1 MFGIVTLSAGGL
13 YWSTQRSDAVSLAAQ
28 INATRRALDASV
40 DELALQQETVAIWD
54 DAALK
59 LQGKPLDRTWLRDN
73 ITLWL
78 PKIFGQDEV
87 IVVDGQNRLIEASA
101 GGIVAL
107 ASHYRAREPDLRP
120 ILRRLRDDPMAL
132 NGVHERLPGR
142 PLARGSTVRT
152 TSRTSHSSHL
162 TTIMGRPAAV
172 SAMLIQ
178 SSTPHY
184 DRRSGPASILL
195 SIRYLDADFLTVLA
209 ARNSIQAPRFS
220 HVGKPGLGEKEIT
233 IRSKDGRK
241 VGQFIWRADMPG
253 SAVFNRFS
261 PIVLAA
267 LSLIIVLVSW
277 LARGLI
283 KATSRLDAAIND
295 LEASGAEAQHAAL
308 HDVLTGLPNRVGFEA
323 DVNEALKGICND
335 RAWVL
340 ALDLDRFKQVND
352 SFGHMAGDILIGQV
366 AERLVKLADPRD
378 TVARLGGDEFA
389 ILARR
394 ECDEEITAFCAE
406 LLNDI
411 CQPFHLPVGRAYIG
425 VSIGVAE
432 IAVSSDQAE
441 ILRMAD
447 IALYEAKAAGRN
459 CFKQFHAKMDAAI
472 KRRADLEI
480 ELRSALDGTTGLC
493 VWYQPQ
499 FAAKT
504 TRMIGV
510 EALLRW
516 DHCLLGS
523 LSPAEVVKVAEETG
537 LIIALGDWVLAQAC
551 RTAVQLALP
560 RIAVNISAIQ
570 LRAPDFV
577 EKVVTVTK
585 LIGLELA
592 RLELEITEGTLLEDD
607 QLIRATLTKLRG
619 LGVRIALDDFG
630 TGYSSLDYLR
640 RFPVDTLKIDK
651 CFVQNLETDSGS
663 DSIIQAIIMLGRTM
677 GMSVVAEGVE
687 TAEQHRQLVL
697 AGCEALQGFLLAR
710 PMDETALANFRIG
723 PAQQQCPRL
732 ARTILALNP
741 SFAETFGHNA
751 HIPAEQWQPFAA
763 GDPGSDNVE
772 ASRRSPA

>member
-1 MFGIVTLSAGGL
+1 MSISISSGGLAELRLRIFAPIVLLMFGIITLSAGGL
-13 YWSTQRSDAVSLAAQ
+13 YWSTKRSDAVSLAAQ
-28 INATRRALDASV
+28 INTTRRALDASV

-59 LQGKPLDRTWLRDN
+59 LQEKTLDRTWLRDN

-87 IVVDGQNRLIEASA
+87 IIVDGQDRLMEASV
-101 GGIVAL
+101 GGIVVP

-120 ILRRLRDDPMAL
+120 ILHKLRGDLTAM
-132 NGVHERLPGR
+132 NGVHDRLPGR

-152 TSRTSHSSHL
+152 TSRPSHSSNL

-172 SAMLIQ
+172 SAMLVEP
-178 SSTPHY
+178 STPHY
-184 DRRSGPASILL
+184 DRRNGPASILL
-195 SIRYLDADFLTVLA
+195 SIRYLDADFLAVLA
-209 ARNSIQAPRFS
+209 ARNSIQSPRFTQA
-220 HVGKPGLGEKEIT
+220 GKPGLGEKGIS
-233 IRSKDGRK
+233 IKSKDGRMI
-241 VGQFIWRADMPG
+241 GQFIWRADMPG
-253 SAVFNRFS
+253 SAVFSRFS

-267 LSLIIVLVSW
+267 LSLIILLVSW

-283 KATSRLDAAIND
+283 KATSRLDAAISD
-295 LEASGAEAQHAAL
+295 LEASGAEAKYAAL
-308 HDVLTGLPNRVGFEA
+308 HDMLTGLPNRVGIEA
-323 DVNEALKGICND
+323 DVNEALKGFGND
-335 RAWVL
+335 RTWVL

-394 ECDEEITAFCAE
+394 EPNEDITVFCAE
-406 LLNDI
+406 ILVDI

-432 IAVSSDQAE
+432 IAASADQAE
-441 ILRMAD
+441 VLRMAD

-459 CFKQFHAKMDAAI
+459 CFKHFHAKMDAAI
-472 KRRADLEI
+472 KRRTDLEI
-480 ELRSALDGTTGLC
+480 ELRSALDSTIGLC

-504 TRMIGV
+504 TKMVGV

-516 DHCLLGS
+516 DHCLHGS
-523 LSPAEVVKVAEETG
+523 LSPVEVIKLAEETG

-551 RTAVQLALP
+551 RTAVQLMLP

-577 EKVVTVTK
+577 EKVVAVTR
-585 LIGLELA
+585 LTGLELA
-592 RLELEITEGTLLEDD
+592 RLELEITEGTLIEDD
-607 QLIRATLTKLRG
+607 QLIRSTLTKLRG

-651 CFVQNLETDSGS
+651 CFVQNLETGSGS
-663 DSIIQAIIMLGRTM
+663 DNIIQAIIMLGRTM

-687 TAEQHRQLVL
+687 TAKQHRQLVL

-710 PMDETALANFRIG
+710 PMDESALANFRIS
-723 PAQQQCPRL
+723 PAEQQCPRL
-732 ARTILALNP
+732 ARTKVA
-741 SFAETFGHNA
+741 
-751 HIPAEQWQPFAA
+751 
-763 GDPGSDNVE
+763 
-772 ASRRSPA
+772 